1 MDHSAR
7 VYEDITQLL
16 PDEENPSPIV
26 RLNRLVPEGSQLWA
40 KLEWM
45 NPFGSVKDRAAWSMV
60 RDLEKRGELGP
71 RFRQRASR
79 TGRGTLGRPGRGQL
93 LVESLD

>member
-7 VYEDITQLL
+7 VYDDITQML

-45 NPFGSVKDRAAWSMV
+45 NPFGSVKDRAAWV
-60 RDLEKRGELGP
+60 DDP
-71 RFRQRASR
+71 RPRAAR
-79 TGRGTLGRPGRGQL
+79 
-93 LVESLD
+93 